1 MNPSDEYAGLY
12 AAYDFELDSRTLGR
26 GRWLKVRI
34 TFDCLTGDG
43 EVSCDGVRLFGIKKK
58 LDTPDGI
65 SYLHVQTMAEDTD
78 YAGTLIRRM
87 EYRS

>member
-1 MNPSDEYAGLY
+1 MVWNFPKALRGEILLDMRVEGSGVKIRLCDHWMNPSDEYAGLY

-43 EVSCDGVRLFGIKKK
+43 EVSCDGVRLFG
-58 LDTPDGI
+58 
-65 SYLHVQTMAEDTD
+65 
-78 YAGTLIRRM
+78 
-87 EYRS
+87 